1 MILKSQ
7 NPKFILRPAKKS
19 DLQCWFKNYQDKDT
33 ARNFMSMPKN
43 LKEAGKELFHK
54 SKNSENFVIDIDGE
68 AVGSIGIHDIIKGH
82 KAIISYWIAKKC
94 RGKGITTKAVKIVT
108 EYFFKKHK
116 LKRISG
122 NVRTFNKP
130 SARVLEKSG
139 YKLEGIL
146 RKNKLKKG
154 KFMDD
159 MVYAYVK

>member
-7 NPKFILRPAKKS
+7 NPKFILRPKKKS
-19 DLQCWFKNYQDKDT
+19 DLQSWYKNQLDEDT

-43 LKEAGKELFHK
+43 LEEAKKEFSEK
-54 SKNSENFVIDIDGE
+54 SKNSESFIINIDGE
-68 AVGSIGIHDIIKGH
+68 CVGSIGIHDIVKGN
-82 KAIISYWIAKKC
+82 KEIISYWIANKC

-108 EYFFKKHK
+108 EYFFKKYN

-122 NVRTFNKP
+122 NVRTFNKA
-130 SARVLEKSG
+130 SARVLEKAG

-146 RKNKLKKG
+146 KKNKLKNG

-159 MVYAYVK
+159 IVYAKVK